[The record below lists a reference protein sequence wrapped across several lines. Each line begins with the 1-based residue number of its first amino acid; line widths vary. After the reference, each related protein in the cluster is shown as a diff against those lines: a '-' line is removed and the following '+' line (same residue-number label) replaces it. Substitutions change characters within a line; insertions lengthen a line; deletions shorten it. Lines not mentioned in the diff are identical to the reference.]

1 MRAVPT
7 FIAALL
13 LTSPCWAE
21 HATVQT
27 DDLPSAGRV
36 VITLAGVGPITVRQH
51 GVVVDIAVPASN
63 DVLAPG
69 LVPRNVVS
77 MVGAQGSAHMTVVA
91 GAVAKAKQ
99 QGRTVVIFILDPV
112 VRVRDAVTIASL
124 HPNPGA
130 PPAAPVVQE
139 AAKPPV
145 TETPQAPV
153 VASAPPPPS
162 TPEHPAEPSAAPPAK
177 PQPSDAEP
185 SPAPVEPTAA
195 AAPPVAPSDKSPPS
209 TDAPTTN
216 EAAKAAPDGSAPTT
230 VSPPSRPATR
240 AFTVTAGPEVGAAAF
255 RLGATGIVVFDDEVS
270 LSDSDDAENTLTPT
284 ATSVQHGTIM
294 SVPVADDE
302 ALTATRSDQA
312 ITIRIGAATGS
323 PAATSAIPTGV
334 QFQIAMP
341 GRAMAVSD
349 PVTGQTMLIGTTR
362 QMNGQHANVDIG
374 RSAPGY
380 VLLSTWLG
388 MALET
393 SSDVIDI
400 KASLLGYTL
409 SVADKAATNATAP
422 ARLENQFNIP
432 IAPVPVL
439 LRQMNAQ
446 IASAAAAPIR
456 ARGPDRVAAAR
467 SMLALGMSS
476 ESEALLSL
484 AATDDPR
491 IARDPGTLA
500 LTGIAAVLAGRPAE
514 AGGLDDPALP
524 TGGDIALWRGLRD
537 LAQDKPAPELAGA
550 WPLLAAYP
558 EAIRQQVAPI
568 VMEAAAE
575 NGADIPAADMDGV
588 SLALS
593 RAMKLVHDGKTD
605 EAIAALEAIN
615 NGRDERDSVR
625 AAIALAELRFRA
637 GRASAAETADQLE
650 RQTVRW
656 RGDGQELTLRMR
668 IAVLRSQA
676 NQWRAA
682 LESLRDTRAAFPDSK
697 AKVAAAQAEVFRSL
711 LAADSA
717 KVAPLDLVLLAG
729 EFADNL
735 PDGSDGDRLAG
746 LLADKL
752 AALDLPTR
760 AIAVLQTLYG
770 KAQSSTARAEYGL
783 SLAQMQLDAGDA
795 SAASATVS
803 DLSGLPAGREE
814 QRVMLVSRIKA
825 AQGDF
830 AGAATVL
837 LTLSSPEADDMRA
850 KFYAKAGDWQ
860 RSLDTLDGMV
870 SARVPDTGD
879 LNETQQDLVLRE
891 ATAAVQAGNTDALRK
906 LTRFDRRMMTP
917 RAELF
922 RVMTATAVKGPEDLP
937 RSARE
942 LAMSKSLPER
952 LSALKVR

>member
-1 MRAVPT
+1 MRAIPT
-7 FIAALL
+7 FIVAML

-27 DDLPSAGRV
+27 NDLRSAGRV
-36 VITLAGVGPITVRQH
+36 MITLAGVGRITVRQH
-51 GVVVDIAVPASN
+51 GVLVDIAVPASN

-77 MVGAQGSAHMTVVA
+77 MVGAQGSAHLTVVA

-99 QGRTVVIFILDPV
+99 EGRTVVIFILDPV
-112 VRVRDAVTIASL
+112 VRSRDAVTTAAL

-130 PPAAPVVQE
+130 PAAPIVQE
-139 AAKPPV
+139 AAKPVPP
-145 TETPQAPV
+145 ETPPAPV

-162 TPEHPAEPSAAPPAK
+162 APEHPPEPSVIPPAK
-177 PQPSDAEP
+177 PQSLAAEP
-185 SPAPVEPTAA
+185 SQAA
-195 AAPPVAPSDKSPPS
+195 VGPMAAIPLHAAPSDKPAPT
-209 TDAPTTN
+209 TDAPLAS
-216 EAAKAAPDGSAPTT
+216 EAAKADSDSSAPAT
-230 VSPPSRPATR
+230 VLPPSRPATR
-240 AFTVTAGPEVGAAAF
+240 AFTVNAGPEVGAAAF
-255 RLGATGIVVFDDEVS
+255 RLGAAGVVVFDDEVS
-270 LSDSDDAENTLTPT
+270 LSDSEDAENTLTPA
-284 ATSVQHGTIM
+284 ATLIQHGTIM
-294 SVPVADDE
+294 SLPLADDE
-302 ALTATRSDQA
+302 ALTAIRSDQA

-334 QFQIAMP
+334 RFQIAMP

-349 PVTGQTMLIGTTR
+349 PITGQTMLIGTTR
-362 QMNGQHANVDIG
+362 QMDGQHATVEIG

-380 VLLSTWLG
+380 VLLPTWLG
-388 MALET
+388 MAMET

-400 KASLLGYTL
+400 KASISGYTL

-432 IAPVPVL
+432 IEPVPVL

-456 ARGPDRVAAAR
+456 GRGPDRVAAAR
-467 SMLALGMSS
+467 SMLALGMSA

-484 AATDDPR
+484 AAIDDPR

-575 NGADIPAADMDGV
+575 NGADVPAGDMDGV

-593 RAMKLVHDGKTD
+593 RALKLVHDGKTD

-615 NGRDERDSVR
+615 DGRDERDSVH

-668 IAVLRSQA
+668 VAVLRSRA

-682 LESLRDTRAAFPDSK
+682 LESLRDTQAAFPESK
-697 AKVAAAQAEVFRSL
+697 AKVAAAQADVFRSL
-711 LAADSA
+711 LAADST

-760 AIAVLQTLYG
+760 AITVLQNLYG
-770 KAQSSTARAEYGL
+770 KAQSPIARAEYGL

-795 SAASATVS
+795 AAASATVS
-803 DLSGLPAGREE
+803 YLSGLPAAREE
-814 QRVMLVSRIKA
+814 QRLMLLSRIKA

-837 LTLSSPEADDMRA
+837 LTLSSPEADDLRA

-870 SARVPDTGD
+870 SARVPETGD
-879 LNETQQDLVLRE
+879 LSEVQQDLVLRE
-891 ATAAVQAGNTDALRK
+891 ATAAVQAGNADALRK
-906 LTRFDRRMMTP
+906 LTRFDRRMMQP

-922 RVMTATAVKGPEDLP
+922 RIMTATTVKGPEDLP